1 MCLTKNGKV
10 IPTTVS
16 DKAINALVQCT
27 EAITLPPFT
36 NALIKYKV
44 PKVLKSKSYENICLF
59 EPSYR
64 HKSDY
69 AECHTYEGI
78 VVMDNEVVNSGIFHV
93 AMTNDSS
100 RHIKINYGQIME
112 MLKSCN
118 EYNICTIHKIATFQQ
133 TSEDTKPQFVEKE
146 MYCIPIRNLKT
157 GKIEINTLLKKNAFL
172 HSTETKGKDVPEDF
186 VTYRKTQ
193 IKGCTCKL

>member
-1 MCLTKNGKV
+1 M
-10 IPTTVS
+10 S

-27 EAITLPPFT
+27 EVITLPPFT
-36 NALIKYKV
+36 NALIKCKV
-44 PKVLKSKSYENICLF
+44 PKVLKSKSFEKICLF

-78 VVMDNEVVNSGIFHV
+78 VVMGNEVVNSGIFHIV
-93 AMTNDSS
+93 MTNGSS
-100 RHIKINYGQIME
+100 RHIKINYGQIMG

-118 EYNICTIHKIATFQQ
+118 EDNICTIHKIATFQQ
-133 TSEDTKPQFVEKE
+133 TSEDTKPQLVEKE

-157 GKIEINTLLKKNAFL
+157 GKIEINTLLKKNEFI
-172 HSTETKGKDVPEDF
+172 HSTETKGKDLPEDF
-186 VTYRKTQ
+186 VTYKNPD
-193 IKGCTCKL
+193 

>member
-10 IPTTVS
+10 IATTVS
-16 DKAINALVQCT
+16 DRAISALVQCT

-36 NALIKYKV
+36 NALIKCKV
-44 PKVLKSKSYENICLF
+44 PNILKSKRFEKFCLF

-93 AMTNDSS
+93 AMTNGSS
-100 RHIKINYGQIME
+100 RHIKITMVR
-112 MLKSCN
+112 LW
-118 EYNICTIHKIATFQQ
+118 EYSNPVMKIIY
-133 TSEDTKPQFVEKE
+133 VL
-146 MYCIPIRNLKT
+146 YIRLQPFSKLVKT
-157 GKIEINTLLKKNAFL
+157 QNHNWLKKKCTAFQL
-172 HSTETKGKDVPEDF
+172 E
-186 VTYRKTQ
+186 
-193 IKGCTCKL
+193 I